1 MRLII
6 LLVVLVSACGDVP
19 PANYPTAPPPQ
30 DETLA
35 PLGIGDVVEITIYN
49 GAKETKAVFRL
60 DPTGKIS
67 VQYIGDVVVLDK
79 KPNEL
84 KEEIR
89 SRLADGYLVDPIVS
103 VIVTE
108 VNSLS
113 LSVSGEV
120 GKDGKIK
127 FTPGMTIV
135 DAIALSG
142 GFTPMAKKNHVK
154 VIRTIK
160 GKDVTFRIPVDAIQ
174 DGSRPN
180 FYVAAGDRI
189 YVPERLW

>member
-1 MRLII
+1 MRLIAI
-6 LLVVLVSACGDVP
+6 ALLIAVGCGSIP
-19 PANYPTAPPPQ
+19 PADYPTTAPEQ
-30 DETLA
+30 ETVLA

-49 GAKETKAVFRL
+49 GSKENRATFRI
-60 DPTGKIS
+60 DPTGRIS
-67 VQYIGDVVVLDK
+67 VQYIGEVVVLGK
-79 KPNEL
+79 KPDEVREDIQ
-84 KEEIR
+84 K
-89 SRLADGYLVDPIVS
+89 RLADGYLVDPIVS

-108 VNSLS
+108 INSLS
-113 LSVSGEV
+113 LSISGEI

-154 VIRTIK
+154 VVRTVG
-160 GKDVTFRIPVDAIQ
+160 GKDVIYKIPVDAIQ
-174 DGSRPN
+174 DGERPN

-189 YVPERLW
+189 FVPERLW